1 MKKITK
7 KSPLLSVLIPVFNEE
22 KTIEE
27 IINKIRESKISSI
40 EIIVIDDA
48 STDKTREILTKIKNK
63 IDVLILKD
71 INGGKGSSIR
81 EGIKKATGN
90 IVIFQ
95 DADLEYDP
103 SEYPK
108 LIQPIIDG
116 KADVVYGSRFIGSKA
131 HRVVYFWHFVANT
144 LLTLLSNIFTNL
156 NLTDMETCYKA
167 FKKEIIKSINI
178 KENSFGIEPEIT
190 AKVSKMKA
198 RIYEVGI
205 SYHGRTYEE
214 GKKIGLKDVFI
225 AVWAI
230 IKYNILEN

>member
-22 KTIEE
+22 KTIEK

-48 STDKTREILTKIKNK
+48 STDKTREILAKIKNK

-71 INGGKGSSIR
+71 VNGGKGSSIR

-116 KADVVYGSRFIGSKA
+116 RADVVYGSRFIGSKA

-167 FKKEIIKSINI
+167 FKKEIIKSIVL

-230 IKYNILEN
+230 FKYNILEN

>member
-167 FKKEIIKSINI
+167 FKKEIIKSIVL

-230 IKYNILEN
+230 FKYNILEN

>member
-7 KSPLLSVLIPVFNEE
+7 KTPLLSVLIPVFNEE
-22 KTIEE
+22 KTIEK

-48 STDKTREILTKIKNK
+48 STDKTREILNKIKNK
-63 IDVLILKD
+63 IDDIILKD
-71 INGGKGSSIR
+71 FNGGKGSSIR
-81 EGIKKATGN
+81 EGIKKATGD

-116 KADVVYGSRFIGSKA
+116 RADVVYGSRFIGSKA

-144 LLTLLSNIFTNL
+144 LLTLLSNMFTNL

-167 FKKEIIKSINI
+167 FRKEIIKSINI

>member
-22 KTIEE
+22 KTIEK

-48 STDKTREILTKIKNK
+48 STDKTREILNKIKNK
-63 IDVLILKD
+63 IDDIILKD
-71 INGGKGSSIR
+71 FNGGKGSSIR
-81 EGIKKATGN
+81 EGIKKATGD

-116 KADVVYGSRFIGSKA
+116 RADVVYGSRFIGSKA

-144 LLTLLSNIFTNL
+144 LLTLLSNMFTNL

-167 FKKEIIKSINI
+167 FRKEIIKSINI

-230 IKYNILEN
+230 IKYNLLEN